1 MSCTSVTII
10 TTRDLAA
17 LLGIQRDSAHRLVR
31 RRGLGVKIGGRWRLD
46 ARKVAAILEA
56 RTAETLP
63 ANERSWLTPSELAEL
78 VGVDRE
84 TARAWAATYDLGER
98 VDGRW
103 RIDREKARRFL
114 DGERVRRS
122 SSGRGVLQ

>member
-1 MSCTSVTII
+1 MSCTSVTI
-10 TTRDLAA
+10 TTRDLAV
-17 LLGIQRDSAHRLVR
+17 LLSIKLDSAERLVR
-31 RRGLGVKIGGRWRLD
+31 RHGLGVKVGGRWRLD
-46 ARKVAAILEA
+46 AGRVATILQA
-56 RTAETLP
+56 RTAATLP
-63 ANERSWLTPSELAEL
+63 AGQRDWVSCRELAEL

-84 TARAWAATYDLGER
+84 TARLWAATYDIGER
-98 VDGRW
+98 VNGRW